1 MLAMDKL
8 GHPDVHHLY
17 SAVGWLELGNP
28 EEAKADL
35 ARIRE
40 EHRQHPDV
48 LEVSWMIAAEQQDWE
63 EGLKIARKLVEVA
76 PERPAGWLHQAY
88 TLRRVK
94 DGGLEKARE
103 ALLPVAARFPEEPTV
118 LYNLSCY
125 DCQLGD
131 LALAR
136 SWLDQAI
143 RLAGIETIKKM
154 ALSDPDLEP
163 IWTQIRKL

>member
-1 MLAMDKL
+1 MDKL
-8 GHPDVHHLY
+8 DHPDSLHLC

-40 EHRQHPDV
+40 VYRHHPDV

-63 EGLKIARKLVEVA
+63 EGLKIARKLLEVA
-76 PERPAGWLHQAY
+76 PDRPTGWLHQAY
-88 TLRRVK
+88 ALRRVK

-103 ALLPVAARFPEEPTV
+103 ALLPVAERFPEEPTI

-125 DCQLGD
+125 ECQLGD
-131 LALAR
+131 LALAK
-136 SWLDQAI
+136 SWLDRAI
-143 RLAGIETIKKM
+143 KLAGVDTIKKM
-154 ALSDPDLEP
+154 ALSDPDLKP
-163 IWTQIRKL
+163 IWRQIREL